1 MLFNRIAELPH
12 TYRKVSM
19 NRIVYIG
26 MDVHT
31 SNYTLCSLDPEYG
44 VKKDNYFAEVQFTNN
59 FVTNVVNYVSKL
71 KKKLKDSDFVCGYE
85 AGCLG
90 YSTYKDLTKAG
101 IKCVIMAPSTMAVQ
115 KGGKKVKNDRRD
127 ARVIA
132 QCLAYQTYKE
142 VYVLSEHDEAVR
154 GYLRMR
160 DSHKKELKRI
170 KQQII
175 AFCTGHGLFSPTKS
189 NWTVAHLKWLKG
201 LKFNDPVEQE
211 IINEYLSSYTYLCDK
226 IKAMDVRIEVLASEK
241 QYCENVKK
249 LRCIKGIETN
259 VALTLLAEIG
269 DFNRFSKPTD
279 FAAYLGLIPG
289 EQSSG
294 DKVRGTG
301 ITKAGNSTL
310 RQKLTEAA
318 KGYWRGRIGMKSAT
332 FKKFEKELPKEVTEY
347 ALKANTRLQRK
358 FFNMTHVKGKNMNVA
373 ASACAR
379 EMACFVWGLITNHY
393 DKAPAVPKTDEELLD
408 LNLG

>member
-31 SNYTLCSLDPEYG
+31 SNYTLCSLDPGYG

>member
-1 MLFNRIAELPH
+1 
-12 TYRKVSM
+12 M

-31 SNYTLCSLDPEYG
+31 SNYTLCSLDPGYG

-59 FVTNVVNYVSKL
+59 FVTNVVNYVTNL
-71 KKKLKDSDFVCGYE
+71 KKKLKDCEFVCGYE

-115 KGGKKVKNDRRD
+115 KGGKKVKNDRCD

>member
-1 MLFNRIAELPH
+1 
-12 TYRKVSM
+12 
-19 NRIVYIG
+19 

-31 SNYTLCSLDPEYG
+31 SNYTLCSLDPGYG

-59 FVTNVVNYVSKL
+59 FVTNVVNYVSNL
-71 KKKLKDSDFVCGYE
+71 KKKMKDCEFVCGYE

-269 DFNRFSKPTD
+269 DFNRISKPTD

>member
-1 MLFNRIAELPH
+1 
-12 TYRKVSM
+12 
-19 NRIVYIG
+19 

-31 SNYTLCSLDPEYG
+31 SNYTLCSLDPGYG

-59 FVTNVVNYVSKL
+59 FVTNVVNYVSNL
-71 KKKLKDSDFVCGYE
+71 KKKMKDCEFVCGYE

-160 DSHKKELKRI
+160 DSHNKALKRI

-189 NWTVAHLKWLKG
+189 NWTVAHLKWLKD

-211 IINEYLSSYTYLCDK
+211 ILNEYLSSLTFLSDK
-226 IKAMDVRIEVLASEK
+226 IKAMDVRIEELASEK

-279 FAAYLGLIPG
+279 FASYLGLIPG

>member
-1 MLFNRIAELPH
+1 
-12 TYRKVSM
+12 M

-31 SNYTLCSLDPEYG
+31 SNYTLCSLDPGYG

-59 FVTNVVNYVSKL
+59 FVTNVVNYVSNL
-71 KKKLKDSDFVCGYE
+71 KKKMKDCEFVCGYE

-201 LKFNDPVEQE
+201 LKFNDTVEQE

>member
-1 MLFNRIAELPH
+1 
-12 TYRKVSM
+12 M

-31 SNYTLCSLDPEYG
+31 SNYTLCSLDPGYG

-59 FVTNVVNYVSKL
+59 FVTNVVNYVSNL
-71 KKKLKDSDFVCGYE
+71 KKKLKDCEFVCGYE

-332 FKKFEKELPKEVTEY
+332 FKKLEKELPKEVTEY

>member
-1 MLFNRIAELPH
+1 
-12 TYRKVSM
+12 M

-31 SNYTLCSLDPEYG
+31 SNYTLCSLDPGYG

-59 FVTNVVNYVSKL
+59 FVTNVVNYVSNL
-71 KKKLKDSDFVCGYE
+71 KKKLKDCEFVCGYE

-358 FFNMTHVKGKNMNVA
+358 FFNMTYVKGKNMNVA

>member
-31 SNYTLCSLDPEYG
+31 SNYTLCSLDPGYG

-59 FVTNVVNYVSKL
+59 FVTNVVNYVTNL
-71 KKKLKDSDFVCGYE
+71 KKLKDSEFVCGYE

-101 IKCVIMAPSTMAVQ
+101 INCVIMAPSTMAVQ

-160 DSHKKELKRI
+160 DSHNKALKRI

-189 NWTVAHLKWLKG
+189 NWTVAHLKWLKD

-211 IINEYLSSYTYLCDK
+211 ILNEYLSSLTFLSDK
-226 IKAMDVRIEVLASEK
+226 IKSMDVRIEELASEK

-310 RQKLTEAA
+310 RRKLTESA
-318 KGYWRGRIGMKSAT
+318 KGYWRGRIGIKSAT
-332 FKKFEKELPKEVTEY
+332 FKKLEKELPKEVTEY

-393 DKAPAVPKTDEELLD
+393 DKAPAVPKTDEGLLD

>member
-1 MLFNRIAELPH
+1 
-12 TYRKVSM
+12 M

-31 SNYTLCSLDPEYG
+31 SNYTLCSLDPGYG
-44 VKKDNYFAEVQFTNN
+44 VEKDNYFAEVQFTNN
-59 FVTNVVNYVSKL
+59 FVTNVVNYVTNL
-71 KKKLKDSDFVCGYE
+71 KKKLKDCEFVCGYE

-90 YSTYKDLTKAG
+90 YSTYKDLTKVG

-160 DSHKKELKRI
+160 DSHNKALKRI

-189 NWTVAHLKWLKG
+189 NWTVAHLKWLKD

-211 IINEYLSSYTYLCDK
+211 ILNEYLSSLTFLSDK
-226 IKAMDVRIEVLASEK
+226 IKAMDVRIEELASEK

-279 FAAYLGLIPG
+279 FASYLGLIPG

-294 DKVRGTG
+294 NKVRGTG

-310 RQKLTEAA
+310 RRKLTESA
-318 KGYWRGRIGMKSAT
+318 KGYWRGRIGIKSAT
-332 FKKFEKELPKEVTEY
+332 FKKLEKELPKEVTEY

-373 ASACAR
+373 ASAWAC
-379 EMACFVWGLITNHY
+379 EMACFVWGLITKHY
-393 DKAPAVPKTDEELLD
+393 EKAPAVPKTDEELLD

>member
-1 MLFNRIAELPH
+1 
-12 TYRKVSM
+12 M

-31 SNYTLCSLDPEYG
+31 SNYTLCSLDPGYG

-59 FVTNVVNYVSKL
+59 FVTNVVNYVSNL

-101 IKCVIMAPSTMAVQ
+101 INCVIMAPSTMAVQ

-142 VYVLSEHDEAVR
+142 VYVLSEHDEAIR

-160 DSHKKELKRI
+160 DSHNKALKRI

-211 IINEYLSSYTYLCDK
+211 SLNEYLSSLTYLIDK
-226 IKAMDVRIEVLASEK
+226 IKAMDVRIEELASEK

-269 DFNRFSKPTD
+269 DFNRFLKPTD

-310 RQKLTEAA
+310 RRKLTESA
-318 KGYWRGRIGMKSAT
+318 KGYWRGRIGIKSVT
-332 FKKFEKELPKEVTEY
+332 FKKLEKELPKEVTEY

-358 FFNMTHVKGKNMNVA
+358 FFNMTNVKGKNMNVA

-379 EMACFVWGLITNHY
+379 EMACFVWGLITKHY

-408 LNLG
+408 LN

>member
-1 MLFNRIAELPH
+1 
-12 TYRKVSM
+12 M

-26 MDVHT
+26 IDVHT
-31 SNYTLCSLDPEYG
+31 SNYTLCSLDPGYG

-59 FVTNVVNYVSKL
+59 FVTNVVNYVSNL
-71 KKKLKDSDFVCGYE
+71 KKKMKDCEFVCGYE

-226 IKAMDVRIEVLASEK
+226 IIAMDVRIEVLASEK

>member
-1 MLFNRIAELPH
+1 
-12 TYRKVSM
+12 M

-31 SNYTLCSLDPEYG
+31 SNYTLCSLDPGYG

-59 FVTNVVNYVSKL
+59 FVTNVVNYVSNL
-71 KKKLKDSDFVCGYE
+71 KKKMKDCEFVCGYE

-201 LKFNDPVEQE
+201 LKFNDPEQE

>member
-1 MLFNRIAELPH
+1 
-12 TYRKVSM
+12 M

-31 SNYTLCSLDPEYG
+31 SNYTLCSLDPGYG

-59 FVTNVVNYVSKL
+59 FVANVVNYVSNL
-71 KKKLKDSDFVCGYE
+71 KKKLKDCEFVCGYE

-226 IKAMDVRIEVLASEK
+226 IKAMDVRIEELASEK

-318 KGYWRGRIGMKSAT
+318 KGYWRVRIGIKSAT
-332 FKKFEKELPKEVTEY
+332 FKKLEKELPKEVTEY

>member
-31 SNYTLCSLDPEYG
+31 SNYTLCSLDPGYG

-59 FVTNVVNYVSKL
+59 FVTNVVNYVTNL
-71 KKKLKDSDFVCGYE
+71 KKLKDSEFVCGYE

-101 IKCVIMAPSTMAVQ
+101 INCVIMAPSTMAVQ

-160 DSHKKELKRI
+160 DSHNKALKRI

-189 NWTVAHLKWLKG
+189 NWTVAHLKWLKD

-211 IINEYLSSYTYLCDK
+211 ILNEYLSSLTFLSDK
-226 IKAMDVRIEVLASEK
+226 IKSMDVRIEELASEK

-279 FAAYLGLIPG
+279 FASYLGLIPG

-310 RQKLTEAA
+310 RRKLTESA
-318 KGYWRGRIGMKSAT
+318 KGYWRGRIGIKSAT
-332 FKKFEKELPKEVTEY
+332 FKKLEKELPKEVTEY

-393 DKAPAVPKTDEELLD
+393 DKAPAVPKTDEGLLD

>member
-1 MLFNRIAELPH
+1 
-12 TYRKVSM
+12 M

-31 SNYTLCSLDPEYG
+31 SNYTLCSLDPGYG

-59 FVTNVVNYVSKL
+59 FVTNVVNYVSNL
-71 KKKLKDSDFVCGYE
+71 KKKMKDCEFVCGYE

-189 NWTVAHLKWLKG
+189 NWTVAHLKLLKG

-211 IINEYLSSYTYLCDK
+211 IINEYLSSDTYLCDK

>member
-1 MLFNRIAELPH
+1 
-12 TYRKVSM
+12 M

-26 MDVHT
+26 IDVHT
-31 SNYTLCSLDPEYG
+31 SNYTLCSLDPGYG

-59 FVTNVVNYVSKL
+59 FVTNVVNYVSNL
-71 KKKLKDSDFVCGYE
+71 KKKLKDCEFVCGYE

-269 DFNRFSKPTD
+269 DFNRFSKPTN

-379 EMACFVWGLITNHY
+379 EMACFMWGLITNHY

>member
-1 MLFNRIAELPH
+1 
-12 TYRKVSM
+12 M

-31 SNYTLCSLDPEYG
+31 SNYTLCSLDPGYG

-59 FVTNVVNYVSKL
+59 FVTNVVNYVSNL
-71 KKKLKDSDFVCGYE
+71 KKKLKDCEFVCGYE

-189 NWTVAHLKWLKG
+189 NWTVAHLKWLKD

-211 IINEYLSSYTYLCDK
+211 ILNEYLSSLTFLSDK
-226 IKAMDVRIEVLASEK
+226 IKAMDVRIEELASEK

>member
-1 MLFNRIAELPH
+1 
-12 TYRKVSM
+12 M

-31 SNYTLCSLDPEYG
+31 SNYTLCSLDPGYG

-59 FVTNVVNYVSKL
+59 FVTNVVNYVSNL
-71 KKKLKDSDFVCGYE
+71 KKKMKDCEFVCGYE

-160 DSHKKELKRI
+160 DSHNKALKRI

>member
-1 MLFNRIAELPH
+1 
-12 TYRKVSM
+12 M

-26 MDVHT
+26 IDVHT
-31 SNYTLCSLDPEYG
+31 SNYTLCSLDPGYG

-59 FVTNVVNYVSKL
+59 FVTNVVNYVSNL
-71 KKKLKDSDFVCGYE
+71 KKKLKDCEFVCGYE

>member
-1 MLFNRIAELPH
+1 
-12 TYRKVSM
+12 M

-31 SNYTLCSLDPEYG
+31 SNYTLCSLDPGYG

-59 FVTNVVNYVSKL
+59 FVTNVVNYVSNL
-71 KKKLKDSDFVCGYE
+71 KKKLKDCEFVCGYE

-310 RQKLTEAA
+310 RRKLTESA
-318 KGYWRGRIGMKSAT
+318 KGYWRGRIGIKSAT
-332 FKKFEKELPKEVTEY
+332 FKKLEKELPKEVTEY

>member
-1 MLFNRIAELPH
+1 
-12 TYRKVSM
+12 M

-31 SNYTLCSLDPEYG
+31 SNYTLCSLDPGYG

-59 FVTNVVNYVSKL
+59 FVTNVVNYVTNL
-71 KKKLKDSDFVCGYE
+71 KKKLKDCEFVCGYE

-160 DSHKKELKRI
+160 DSHNKALKRI

-189 NWTVAHLKWLKG
+189 NWTVAHLKWLKD

-211 IINEYLSSYTYLCDK
+211 ILNEYLSSLTFLSDK
-226 IKAMDVRIEVLASEK
+226 IKAMDVRIEELASEK

-279 FAAYLGLIPG
+279 FASYLGLIPG

-310 RQKLTEAA
+310 RRKLTESA
-318 KGYWRGRIGMKSAT
+318 KGYWRGRIGIKSAT
-332 FKKFEKELPKEVTEY
+332 FKKLEKELPKEVTEY

-393 DKAPAVPKTDEELLD
+393 EKAPAVPKTDEELLD
-408 LNLG
+408 LN

>member
-1 MLFNRIAELPH
+1 
-12 TYRKVSM
+12 M

-31 SNYTLCSLDPEYG
+31 SNYTLCSLDPGYG

-59 FVTNVVNYVSKL
+59 FVTNVVNYVSNL
-71 KKKLKDSDFVCGYE
+71 KKKMKDCEFVCGYE

-160 DSHKKELKRI
+160 DSHKKELKR
-170 KQQII
+170 II

-279 FAAYLGLIPG
+279 FAAHLGLIPG

>member
-1 MLFNRIAELPH
+1 
-12 TYRKVSM
+12 M

-31 SNYTLCSLDPEYG
+31 SNYTLCSLDPGYG

-59 FVTNVVNYVSKL
+59 FVTNVVNYVTNL
-71 KKKLKDSDFVCGYE
+71 KKKLKDCEVVCGYE

>member
-1 MLFNRIAELPH
+1 
-12 TYRKVSM
+12 M

-31 SNYTLCSLDPEYG
+31 SNYTLCSLDPGYG

-59 FVTNVVNYVSKL
+59 FVTNVVNYVSNL
-71 KKKLKDSDFVCGYE
+71 KKKMKDCEFVCGYE

-175 AFCTGHGLFSPTKS
+175 AFCTGHGLFSQTKS

>member
-1 MLFNRIAELPH
+1 MIFNRIAELPH

-31 SNYTLCSLDPEYG
+31 SNYTLCSLDPGYG

-59 FVTNVVNYVSKL
+59 FVTNVVNYVSNL
-71 KKKLKDSDFVCGYE
+71 KKKLKDCEFVCGYE

>member
-31 SNYTLCSLDPEYG
+31 SNYTLCSLDPGYG

-59 FVTNVVNYVSKL
+59 FVTNVVNYVTNL
-71 KKKLKDSDFVCGYE
+71 KKKLKDCEFVCGYE

>member
-31 SNYTLCSLDPEYG
+31 SNYTLCSLDPGYG

-59 FVTNVVNYVSKL
+59 FVTNVVNYVTNL
-71 KKKLKDSDFVCGYE
+71 KKLKDSEFVCGYE

-142 VYVLSEHDEAVR
+142 VYVLSEHDDAVR
-154 GYLRMR
+154 GYLSMR
-160 DSHKKELKRI
+160 DSHNKALKRI

-189 NWTVAHLKWLKG
+189 NWTVAHLKWLKD

-211 IINEYLSSYTYLCDK
+211 ILNEYLSSLTFLSDK
-226 IKAMDVRIEVLASEK
+226 IKAMDVRIEELASEK

-279 FAAYLGLIPG
+279 FAAYLGLISG
-289 EQSSG
+289 EQSRG

-310 RQKLTEAA
+310 RRKLTESA
-318 KGYWRGRIGMKSAT
+318 KGYWRGRIGIKSAT
-332 FKKFEKELPKEVTEY
+332 FKKLEKELPKEVTEY

-393 DKAPAVPKTDEELLD
+393 DKAPAVPKTDEGLLD

>member
-1 MLFNRIAELPH
+1 
-12 TYRKVSM
+12 M

-31 SNYTLCSLDPEYG
+31 SNYTLCSLDPGYG

-59 FVTNVVNYVSKL
+59 FVTNVVNYVSNL
-71 KKKLKDSDFVCGYE
+71 KKKLKDCEFVCGYE

-189 NWTVAHLKWLKG
+189 NWTVAHLKWLRG

>member
-1 MLFNRIAELPH
+1 
-12 TYRKVSM
+12 M

-31 SNYTLCSLDPEYG
+31 SNYTLCSLDPGYG

-59 FVTNVVNYVSKL
+59 FVTNVVNYVSNL
-71 KKKLKDSDFVCGYE
+71 KKKLKDCEFVCGYE

-294 DKVRGTG
+294 DKLRGTG

>member
-1 MLFNRIAELPH
+1 
-12 TYRKVSM
+12 M

-31 SNYTLCSLDPEYG
+31 SNYTLCSLDPGYG

-59 FVTNVVNYVSKL
+59 FVTNVVNYVSNL
-71 KKKLKDSDFVCGYE
+71 KKKMKDCEFVCGYE

-160 DSHKKELKRI
+160 DSHNKALKRI

-189 NWTVAHLKWLKG
+189 NWTVAHLKWLKD

-211 IINEYLSSYTYLCDK
+211 ILNEYLSSLTFLSDK
-226 IKAMDVRIEVLASEK
+226 IKAMDVRIEELASEK

-310 RQKLTEAA
+310 RRKLTESA
-318 KGYWRGRIGMKSAT
+318 KGYWRGRIGIKSAT
-332 FKKFEKELPKEVTEY
+332 FKKLEKELPKEVTEY

-393 DKAPAVPKTDEELLD
+393 EKAPAVPKTDEELLD
-408 LNLG
+408 LN

>member
-1 MLFNRIAELPH
+1 
-12 TYRKVSM
+12 M

-31 SNYTLCSLDPEYG
+31 SNYTLCSLDPGYG

-59 FVTNVVNYVSKL
+59 FVTNVVNYVSNLK
-71 KKKLKDSDFVCGYE
+71 KKKLKDCEFVCGYE

-211 IINEYLSSYTYLCDK
+211 SINEYLSSYTYLCDK

-279 FAAYLGLIPG
+279 FASYLGLIPG

-310 RQKLTEAA
+310 RRKLTESA
-318 KGYWRGRIGMKSAT
+318 KGYWRGRIGIKSAT
-332 FKKFEKELPKEVTEY
+332 FKKLEKELPKEVTEY

-393 DKAPAVPKTDEELLD
+393 EKAPAVPKTDEELLD
-408 LNLG
+408 LN

>member
-1 MLFNRIAELPH
+1 
-12 TYRKVSM
+12 M

-31 SNYTLCSLDPEYG
+31 SNYTLCSLDPGYG

-59 FVTNVVNYVSKL
+59 FVTNVVNYVSNL
-71 KKKLKDSDFVCGYE
+71 KKKLKDCEFVCGYE

-249 LRCIKGIETN
+249 LKCIKGIETN

>member
-1 MLFNRIAELPH
+1 
-12 TYRKVSM
+12 M

-31 SNYTLCSLDPEYG
+31 SNYTLCSLDPGYG

-59 FVTNVVNYVSKL
+59 FVTNVVNYVSNL
-71 KKKLKDSDFVCGYE
+71 KKKLKDCEFVCGYE

-379 EMACFVWGLITNHY
+379 EIACFVWGLITNHY

>member
-1 MLFNRIAELPH
+1 
-12 TYRKVSM
+12 M

-31 SNYTLCSLDPEYG
+31 SNYTLCSLDPGYG

-59 FVTNVVNYVSKL
+59 FVTNVVNYVTNL
-71 KKKLKDSDFVCGYE
+71 KKKLKDCEFVCGYE

-269 DFNRFSKPTD
+269 DFNRLSKPTA

>member
-1 MLFNRIAELPH
+1 
-12 TYRKVSM
+12 M

-31 SNYTLCSLDPEYG
+31 SNYTLCSLDPGYG

-59 FVTNVVNYVSKL
+59 FVTNVVNYVSNL
-71 KKKLKDSDFVCGYE
+71 KKKLKDCEFVCGYE

-189 NWTVAHLKWLKG
+189 NWTVAHLKWLKD

-211 IINEYLSSYTYLCDK
+211 ILNEYLSSLTFLSDK
-226 IKAMDVRIEVLASEK
+226 IKAMDVRIEELASEK

-249 LRCIKGIETN
+249 LRCIKGIENN

-279 FAAYLGLIPG
+279 FASYLGLIPG

-310 RQKLTEAA
+310 RRKLTESA
-318 KGYWRGRIGMKSAT
+318 KGYWRGRIGIKSAT
-332 FKKFEKELPKEVTEY
+332 FKKLEKELPKEVTEY

>member
-1 MLFNRIAELPH
+1 MS
-12 TYRKVSM
+12 K
-19 NRIVYIG
+19 IVYIG

-31 SNYTLCSLDPEYG
+31 SNYTLCSLDPGYG
-44 VKKDNYFAEVQFTNN
+44 IKKDNYFAEVQFTND
-59 FVTNVVNYVSKL
+59 FIKNVVNYVTNL
-71 KKKLKDSDFVCGYE
+71 KKKLKDCEFVCGYE

-90 YSTYKDLTKAG
+90 YSTYKELTKAG

-170 KQQII
+170 KQQIL
-175 AFCTGHGLFSPTKS
+175 AFCTGHGLFTPTKS
-189 NWTVAHLKWLKG
+189 NWTIAHLTWLKG
-201 LKFNDPVEQE
+201 LKFDDPVEQE
-211 IINEYLSSYTYLCDK
+211 FINEYLSSLTYLSDK
-226 IKAMDVRIEVLASEK
+226 IKAMDVRIEELASER

-310 RQKLTEAA
+310 RRKLTESA

-332 FKKFEKELPKEVTEY
+332 FKKLEKELPKEVTEY
-347 ALKANTRLQRK
+347 ALKANTRLQRRL
-358 FFNMTHVKGKNMNVA
+358 FHMTHVKGKNMNVA

>member
-1 MLFNRIAELPH
+1 
-12 TYRKVSM
+12 M

-31 SNYTLCSLDPEYG
+31 SNYTLCSLDPGYG

-59 FVTNVVNYVSKL
+59 FVTNVVNYVSNL
-71 KKKLKDSDFVCGYE
+71 KKKMKDCEFVCGYE

-160 DSHKKELKRI
+160 DSHNKALKRI

-279 FAAYLGLIPG
+279 FASYLGLIPG

-310 RQKLTEAA
+310 RRKLTESA
-318 KGYWRGRIGMKSAT
+318 KGYWRGRIGIKSAT
-332 FKKFEKELPKEVTEY
+332 FKKLEKELPKEVTEY

>member
-1 MLFNRIAELPH
+1 
-12 TYRKVSM
+12 M

-31 SNYTLCSLDPEYG
+31 SNYTLCSLDPGYG

-59 FVTNVVNYVSKL
+59 FVTNVVNYVSNL
-71 KKKLKDSDFVCGYE
+71 KKKMKDCEFVCGYE

-142 VYVLSEHDEAVR
+142 VYVLSEHDDAVR

-249 LRCIKGIETN
+249 LKCIKGIETN

>member
-1 MLFNRIAELPH
+1 
-12 TYRKVSM
+12 
-19 NRIVYIG
+19 

-31 SNYTLCSLDPEYG
+31 SNYTLCSLDPGYG

>member
-1 MLFNRIAELPH
+1 
-12 TYRKVSM
+12 M

-31 SNYTLCSLDPEYG
+31 SNYTLCSLDPGYG